1 MYFCLIISAATYRKP
16 RSETAVEIRRVR
28 NHNKGALAK
37 FYKGCYPKIAQGCR
51 KRKGNGERTMNN
63 TKSVLGGRILDQLAA
78 INKSQKELANE
89 VGITEVSLSRYI
101 AGSRTPRGPIIANI
115 ARALHTTTDY
125 LLGEDSEKSFEK
137 EYQTT
142 MAWIARNAKKMNS
155 EQRMTLVS
163 PLFQLQEG

>member
-1 MYFCLIISAATYRKP
+1 
-16 RSETAVEIRRVR
+16 
-28 NHNKGALAK
+28 
-37 FYKGCYPKIAQGCR
+37 
-51 KRKGNGERTMNN
+51 MNN

-115 ARALHTTTDY
+115 ASALHTTTDY